1 MDQSDKANLD
11 AEILTR
17 CVAVIEKFAEDYKED
32 VAIRLAR
39 AHRMQAAIGLLTNE
53 IAEWD
58 RNAEVDEASG
68 NTALAD
74 SARMHRRSD
83 AERLDTWQKTLNDM
97 LRDVEERKH
106 ALRRIMESVEEAK
119 RIRLRYASDTD
130 AIDAAALLEGLVE
143 TLKKAYQ

>member
-11 AEILTR
+11 AEVLAR
-17 CVAVIEKFAEDYKED
+17 CVAAIEKFAEDYKED

-58 RNAEVDEASG
+58 QNAEVDEASG
-68 NTALAD
+68 NIVLAD
-74 SARMHRRSD
+74 SARTRRRSD
-83 AERLDTWQKTLNDM
+83 AERLDTWKKTLDDM

-106 ALRRIMESVEEAK
+106 VLRRIMELVDEAK
-119 RIRLRYASDTD
+119 RIRSRHVSNVN
-130 AIDAAALLEGLVE
+130 AIDAAALLEGLVDV
-143 TLKKAYQ
+143 LRRVYH